1 MMSIMVAA
9 LMWGLVLVLA
19 LRAKHRPDNTLMW
32 AATVIAI
39 SMTTNV
45 PGIYLWSATWL
56 PPNALDLMA
65 NLLLVIGVY
74 YLASAIRRGA
84 TAAGMAGGVEAN
96 WTRIAAVVTI
106 LVMGAAFMRIDAPE
120 PSTNFMLTYGSQP
133 AAGLYSAVQYVFIFG
148 VMLGTLT
155 TCIRNVPRMIQ
166 ARFKVGFSVTGA
178 GCMAALLLCVSVV
191 AMDICHVVGEL
202 EFMRVLGGIY
212 DVLFFTTMI
221 LLCVGL
227 AIPPLSRQINS
238 LQLRRRVLAV
248 EPEVRRIWSS
258 TVATTPSVS
267 LVGAR
272 LQRAPAAQK
281 LRTDQATDGMH
292 RMLVE
297 IHDYLNVT
305 ASSDILTA
313 ADWRC
318 LDEAEAL
325 CLQQGRALD
334 G

>member
-1 MMSIMVAA
+1 MTSIMVAA

-19 LRAKHRPDNTLMW
+19 LRAKHRPDNTLLW
-32 AATVIAI
+32 AAVVIAI

-45 PGIYLWSATWL
+45 PGIYLWTGSWL
-56 PPNALDLMA
+56 PPNTLDLVA
-65 NLLLVIGVY
+65 NLLLVVGVA

-84 TAAGMAGGVEAN
+84 TAAGMAGRVEAN
-96 WTRIAAVVTI
+96 WMRVAAIVTI
-106 LVMGAAFMRIDAPE
+106 VVMSAAFTRIDAPE
-120 PSTNFMLTYGSQP
+120 PSTSFMLTYGSQP

-155 TCIRNVPRMIQ
+155 TCIRNVPRMMQ

-202 EFMRVLGGIY
+202 ELMRALGGIY
-212 DVLFFTTMI
+212 DVLFFTTMV

-227 AIPPLSRQINS
+227 AIPPLGRQINS

-267 LVGAR
+267 LVGPR
-272 LQRAPAAQK
+272 LQRTPAAQK

-313 ADWRC
+313 ADWRR

-325 CLQQGRALD
+325 CLQQGRSLD
-334 G
+334 D